1 MAELIVATQKKTTL
15 LPEAVNELYQGVN
28 ALCRTFRKTA
38 EGVEATVDGGIEIT
52 SLLLKQ
58 QRERLL
64 NEYA

>member
-1 MAELIVATQKKTTL
+1 MAELIVATKNKATL
-15 LPEAVNELYQGVN
+15 LPEAVNELYQGIN

-58 QRERLL
+58 HRERLL

>member
-1 MAELIVATQKKTTL
+1 MAELIVTAPKKTTL

>member
-1 MAELIVATQKKTTL
+1 MAELIVTAQKKTTL

>member
-1 MAELIVATQKKTTL
+1 MAELIVTAQKKATL
-15 LPEAVNELYQGVN
+15 LPEAVYELYQGVN